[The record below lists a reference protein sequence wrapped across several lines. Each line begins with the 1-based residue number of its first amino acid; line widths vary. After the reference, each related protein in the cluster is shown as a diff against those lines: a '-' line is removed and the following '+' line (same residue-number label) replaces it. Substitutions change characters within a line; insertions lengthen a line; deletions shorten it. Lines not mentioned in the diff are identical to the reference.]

1 MKAKKIFLFITVVIL
16 VGVGVYLGQKYY
28 VKFQKAKQERLFYE
42 GRNAAWQRLQ
52 RDLQTQISQFKGE
65 VGIVIKDMET
75 DWEFSYEKTRL
86 FPSASLAKIPLMAA
100 CFLAVEQGQIKL
112 NRHIKLKAADK
123 LSGSGLLKEM
133 PAGTTFSIERLIG
146 LMIYESDNT
155 ATHIITHLM
164 GIDYLNKMFESFG
177 LKNTRLSRRIAD
189 YHLRNK
195 GVENYTTA
203 EDMALLLDKIYH
215 RKLGDK
221 LVSDRCISLL
231 KLTRINDRIPKY
243 LPVEITV
250 AHKTGLEHGICHDAG
265 IVFSRNGD
273 FIIVVLTKHT
283 DANSAAAKEFIAKI
297 SLCTYNYFVQ
307 LKK

>member
-28 VKFQKAKQERLFYE
+28 VKFQKTKQERLFYE

-52 RDLQTQISQFKGE
+52 GDLQTQISQFKGE

-133 PAGTTFSIERLIG
+133 P
-146 LMIYESDNT
+146 
-155 ATHIITHLM
+155 
-164 GIDYLNKMFESFG
+164 
-177 LKNTRLSRRIAD
+177 
-189 YHLRNK
+189 
-195 GVENYTTA
+195 
-203 EDMALLLDKIYH
+203 
-215 RKLGDK
+215 
-221 LVSDRCISLL
+221 
-231 KLTRINDRIPKY
+231 
-243 LPVEITV
+243 
-250 AHKTGLEHGICHDAG
+250 
-265 IVFSRNGD
+265 
-273 FIIVVLTKHT
+273 
-283 DANSAAAKEFIAKI
+283 
-297 SLCTYNYFVQ
+297 
-307 LKK
+307 